1 MTQERI
7 DWLKGRQKGIGGSD
21 VAAIFGLSRYRTP
34 LDVYFSKTE
43 EEVDDSQSQAAYW
56 GSQLEDLVAKEFQKR
71 TGMKVQRVNK
81 QLVNPKEP
89 WMMANIDRAVV
100 NPEISGNVRVL
111 DEAKQAETGRM
122 LTTDAILECKTA
134 SAFIAG
140 AWGDTQEYEIIRGE
154 IVTEHVI
161 PEYYETQVQW
171 YMGITG
177 AKICYVAALLGG
189 QDFRIYAVPRND
201 ELISV
206 LQDKCREFWTTYV
219 VPRVTPD
226 PVTIADAYK
235 LWPRDT
241 DGMVEASPDDAVNIG
256 EILNIDAQ
264 IKELTEQKEELKTKL
279 IISLKDA
286 QGFLINGKKALS
298 YKAQSTTRIDST
310 RLKKESPETYLQFCK
325 TSESRTFRLAY

>member
-1 MTQERI
+1 MTSAERLE
-7 DWLKGRQKGIGGSD
+7 WLKTRQTGIGGSD
-21 VAAIFGLSRYRTP
+21 VAAILGLSRYKSA
-34 LDVYFSKTE
+34 LDVYNDKVG
-43 EEVDDSQSQAAYW
+43 EVSDSEQSQAAYW
-56 GSQLEDLVAKEFQKR
+56 GTQLEGIVAKEFQKR
-71 TGMKVQRVNK
+71 TGMKVQKVNS
-81 QLVNPKEP
+81 QLSRDG
-89 WMMANIDRAVV
+89 WMHANIDRAVV

-219 VPRVTPD
+219 VPRVKPD

-256 EILNIDAQ
+256 EILNLDAQ

>member
-1 MTQERI
+1 M
-7 DWLKGRQKGIGGSD
+7 
-21 VAAIFGLSRYRTP
+21 
-34 LDVYFSKTE
+34 
-43 EEVDDSQSQAAYW
+43 
-56 GSQLEDLVAKEFQKR
+56 
-71 TGMKVQRVNK
+71 
-81 QLVNPKEP
+81 
-89 WMMANIDRAVV
+89 
-100 NPEISGNVRVL
+100 
-111 DEAKQAETGRM
+111 
-122 LTTDAILECKTA
+122 
-134 SAFIAG
+134 
-140 AWGDTQEYEIIRGE
+140 
-154 IVTEHVI
+154 
-161 PEYYETQVQW
+161 
-171 YMGITG
+171 
-177 AKICYVAALLGG
+177 AALLGG

-256 EILNIDAQ
+256 EILNLDAQ